1 MQDIHQLETVVLGN
15 CKQFISTHTV
25 NAENPIL
32 LMLHGGPGTA
42 QIGFIRHFTQPLEK
56 EFIIVNWD
64 QRGAGKSYKYKP
76 DASTI
81 TIEQFVSDA
90 IELIKVL
97 LKTHNKEKIYLV
109 GHSWGTVLGLELTQ
123 RIPELIYAYVA
134 VSQVV
139 NMEIGEQIS
148 YQFALD
154 KAIENNNEKAITDLK
169 RIGAPPYRT
178 FKDNLKQREW
188 LDFFG
193 GSTHSIKIKTVMQK
207 ASSLKEYNIWD
218 WLYRFAKGVYFSV
231 EHLEKELLAVKFD
244 EMIKEISIPTW
255 FFIGDSDYQVPFVL
269 AEKYFTQLLV
279 NQKVKVD
286 FKQCGHMIPFEKP
299 TEFCDEILKI
309 KQAVKG
315 K

>member
-1 MQDIHQLETVVLGN
+1 MKDIHQLETVVLGN
-15 CKQFISTHTV
+15 CKQYISTHTD
-25 NAENPIL
+25 NAENPLL

-56 EFIIVNWD
+56 EFILVNWD

-76 DASTI
+76 DASTM

-90 IELIKVL
+90 IELIKLL

-109 GHSWGTVLGLELTQ
+109 GHSWGTVLGLELTR

-148 YQFALD
+148 YQFTLD
-154 KAIENNNEKAITDLK
+154 KATEQQNEKAITDLK

-218 WLYRFAKGVYFSV
+218 WLYRFTKGVYFSV
-231 EHLEKELLAVKFD
+231 EHLEKELLGVKFD
-244 EMIKEISIPTW
+244 EKIKEINVPTW

-269 AEKYFTQLLV
+269 AEKYFTQLAV
-279 NQKVKVD
+279 NQKVKVG
-286 FKQCGHMIPFEKP
+286 FSECGHMIPFEKP
-299 TEFCDEILKI
+299 VEFCEEIVKI
-309 KQAVKG
+309 KNVIEG